1 MLLSNI
7 YKNVIF
13 HAMFPK
19 EVYIERR
26 SHLRSKIRSGI
37 ALFVGNF
44 EMPMNYR
51 SNTYRFRQDSS
62 FLYFFGLNQPEL
74 VGVMDFDAGTDSI
87 YGNDVDIEDIIW
99 MGPQPS
105 LKEQAAGIG
114 VVTTCPLK
122 DLQGKVNAAIK
133 AGRKIHFLPPYRH
146 QNMMVLNDLLG
157 VNYGVLSKY
166 VSKELV
172 KAVVSLRS
180 IKDSYEI
187 AEIDNACNVGYQMH
201 VAAMRMCKPGVYERE
216 IAGFIEGIAL
226 QGGGGV
232 SFPVILSQHGETLH
246 NHYHGNM
253 LEAGKLMIT
262 DAGAEI
268 ASGYASDFTRVTPV
282 GGKFTQKQKD
292 IYNIVLAAN
301 NNTTMLAKP
310 GVKYQDVHLAAAR
323 TITEGLMSL
332 GLMHGNVDDAVKN
345 GAHAL
350 FFPHGLGHMMGLDVH
365 DMEDLGED
373 FVGYDEETSRI
384 DQFGTAYLRLGRRL
398 EPGFVITNEPGIY
411 FIPAL
416 VQKWKEEKINS
427 SFINFSKVEEYL
439 DFGGIRL
446 EDDLLI
452 TDKGCRLLGKKRI
465 PITVEQVE
473 EAANS

>member
-1 MLLSNI
+1 
-7 YKNVIF
+7 
-13 HAMFPK
+13 MFSK

-26 SHLRSKIRSGI
+26 NRLRSKISSGI

-51 SNTYRFRQDSS
+51 SNTYRFRQDSN
-62 FLYFFGLNQPEL
+62 FLYFFGLDHPEL

-99 MGPQPS
+99 MGPQPM
-105 LKEQAAGIG
+105 LKDQAAEVG
-114 VVTTCPLK
+114 VAATSPLS
-122 DLQGKVNAAIK
+122 DLQGVVSAAIK

-146 QNMMVLNDLLG
+146 QNMMVLSDLLG
-157 VNYGVLSKY
+157 ISYSALPKY
-166 VSKELV
+166 VSVELI

-180 IKDSYEI
+180 IKDLHEI
-187 AEIDNACNVGYQMH
+187 AEIDRACDVGYQMH
-201 VAAMRMCKPGVYERE
+201 VASMKMSKPGVYERE

-268 ASGYASDFTRVTPV
+268 ASCYASDFTRVVPV
-282 GGKFTQKQKD
+282 SGKFTQKQKD

-301 NNTTMLAKP
+301 NNATMLAKP
-310 GVKYQDVHLAAAR
+310 GVKYQDVHLAAAK
-323 TITEGLMSL
+323 TIAEGLIEL
-332 GLMHGNVDDAVKN
+332 GLMCGNADDAVRN

-373 FVGYDEETSRI
+373 YVGYDEETSRI

-398 EPGFVITNEPGIY
+398 QPGFVITNEPGIY

-416 VQKWKEEKINS
+416 IEKWKSEKINT
-427 SFINFSKVEEYL
+427 SFINFDKVQEYV

-452 TDKGCRLLGKKRI
+452 TDEGCRLLGKKRV
-465 PITVEQVE
+465 PITVEEVE
-473 EAANS
+473 ETANS

>member
-1 MLLSNI
+1 
-7 YKNVIF
+7 
-13 HAMFPK
+13 
-19 EVYIERR
+19 
-26 SHLRSKIRSGI
+26 
-37 ALFVGNF
+37 
-44 EMPMNYR
+44 
-51 SNTYRFRQDSS
+51 
-62 FLYFFGLNQPEL
+62 
-74 VGVMDFDAGTDSI
+74 
-87 YGNDVDIEDIIW
+87 
-99 MGPQPS
+99 
-105 LKEQAAGIG
+105 
-114 VVTTCPLK
+114 
-122 DLQGKVNAAIK
+122 
-133 AGRKIHFLPPYRH
+133 
-146 QNMMVLNDLLG
+146 
-157 VNYGVLSKY
+157 
-166 VSKELV
+166 
-172 KAVVSLRS
+172 
-180 IKDSYEI
+180 
-187 AEIDNACNVGYQMH
+187 
-201 VAAMRMCKPGVYERE
+201 MCKPGVYERE

-253 LEAGKLMIT
+253 LDAGRLMIT
-262 DAGAEI
+262 DAGAEL
-268 ASGYASDFTRVTPV
+268 ASGYASDFTRVAPV
-282 GGKFTQKQKD
+282 SGKFTQKQKD

-301 NNTTMLAKP
+301 NNTAMLAKP
-310 GVKYQDVHLAAAR
+310 GVKYQDVHLAAAK
-323 TITEGLMSL
+323 TITEGLMAL
-332 GLMHGNVDDAVKN
+332 GLMQGNADDAVKN

-416 VQKWKEEKINS
+416 IEKWKSEKINT

-452 TDKGCRLLGKKRI
+452 TDKGCRLLGEKRI
-465 PITVEQVE
+465 PITVEEVE
-473 EAANS
+473 DAAKS